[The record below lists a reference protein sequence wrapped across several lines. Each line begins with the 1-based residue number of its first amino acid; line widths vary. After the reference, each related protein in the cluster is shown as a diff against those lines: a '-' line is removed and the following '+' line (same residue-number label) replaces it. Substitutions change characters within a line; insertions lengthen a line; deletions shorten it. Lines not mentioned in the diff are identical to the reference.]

1 MAKMLTAVNMA
12 GSAGTNSGTD
22 NNVSMRA
29 LRPVAGTIASDRP
42 AFSRP
47 GKENKWITIS
57 RLHMSLHVF
66 RIMIK
71 VGLNSPFCKAHN
83 HCNKNQ

>member
-22 NNVSMRA
+22 NRVSMRA

-47 GKENKWITIS
+47 GKERDLITIN
-57 RLHMSLHVF
+57 RF
-66 RIMIK
+66 YI
-71 VGLNSPFCKAHN
+71 GLY
-83 HCNKNQ
+83 